1 MSITNIPIQ
10 SLPEIEKDE
19 DWRRDSVEAYIQKAN
34 FKIGGNSY
42 RHWILK
48 LYDYY
53 NGRID
58 NSDYSYVLEPYG
70 KKRENFPATL
80 KNFNILKPSIDLL
93 IGEKA
98 KRPFNWNVIVSS
110 SDVLTIREHERNEK
124 VKENLYQWFVN
135 KLNEEGFDTGM
146 ESEEIELPQQ
156 VEEIFD
162 RNWKDNRAIMAQKAV
177 NYLLPYLDWHEKM
190 QVGWKDFLISG
201 YVFTHRLIDSNEPGY
216 EILNPVDI
224 DFDKDPNTFFVEDGN
239 WVVVRE
245 LVSRNSVIDKFRKIL
260 TDEEVERLESPR
272 NTNRDAFFWYNQDDQ
287 IFYDEWDT
295 YTELITVYWKSL
307 KRVGFR
313 TYIDE
318 FGEQLEEVVDEDY
331 DFNPE
336 TDIDLEWDWIN
347 EVWQGHRIDGD
358 IYKDIRPI
366 EHQRSSIDNPSK
378 CKLPVNGRAYSDRN
392 SSNVSLL
399 EMGIPYQLSY
409 NIFWY
414 RLENAIAKS
423 RDILAM
429 MDIQMIPE
437 GWDMDKFMFMVEA
450 TGIAWVDYQK
460 EGVQFNPQHQTTLD
474 MSIKTIDQ
482 YINLLRFIK
491 EEWEYL
497 SGISRQRMGEMSQYE
512 GKATSQQA
520 IVQSSHITED
530 YFRKFSTIEERDLQ
544 CMIDYSQLA
553 WIDGKKAA
561 YVMPDGT
568 EHFLEIDPDTY
579 THAEFGLFVKD
590 AAIEEEKL
598 QQLKALG
605 QSMVQNGVPIT
616 VISEI
621 IESDNFTE
629 LKDKIK
635 KAERSMQELEERQQ
649 QMEQEMQQAQQQ
661 ARQEELDREDMNKE
675 LDRQNK
681 IEIELIKKDT
691 QDQIDEM
698 WKAELE
704 RRKQEYEE
712 RSDTRKQSEEE
723 RANRAQERLKE
734 KEIAVKKTA
743 AKRKT
748 TT

>member
-1 MSITNIPIQ
+1 MSVTKIPIQ
-10 SLPEIEKDE
+10 SLPLSEKDE
-19 DWRRDSVEAYIQKAN
+19 TWRKDCVEAYSERAN
-34 FKIGGNSY
+34 FKMGGNSY
-42 RHWILK
+42 RYHMMK

-53 NGRID
+53 NGKIHD
-58 NSDYSYVLEPYG
+58 SDYEHVLAPYG
-70 KKRENFPATL
+70 KKRENFPV
-80 KNFNILKPSIDLL
+80 KIRNFNLLKPSIDLL

-98 KRPFNWNVIVSS
+98 KRPFNWNIIITSPDVVS
-110 SDVLTIREHERNEK
+110 VKEHERNEA
-124 VKENLYQWFVN
+124 VKQNLYQWFVN
-135 KLNEEGFDTGM
+135 KLNDSGFDTGM
-146 ESEEIELPQQ
+146 ESEEVQLPVEIER
-156 VEEIFD
+156 IFD

-177 NYLLPYLDWHEKM
+177 NYLIPYLHWKEKT

-201 YVFTHRLIDSNEPGY
+201 FCFTHRLIENNEPGY
-216 EILNPVDI
+216 EILNPIDVDY
-224 DFDKDPNTFFVEDGN
+224 DKDPNTFFVEDGN
-239 WVVVRE
+239 WVVIRE
-245 LVSRNSVIDKFRKIL
+245 IASRSSIVDKFRRML
-260 TDEEVERLESPR
+260 TDDEVTRLESPV
-272 NTNRDAFFWYNQDDQ
+272 NTNRDGFFWYNTEDK

-295 YTELITVYWKSL
+295 YTELLTVYWKSL

-318 FGEQLEEVVDEDY
+318 FGEQLEEIVDEDY
-331 DFNPE
+331 QFNPQ

-347 EVWQGHRIDGD
+347 EVWKGHRIDGD

-392 SSNVSLL
+392 SRSVSLL
-399 EMGIPYQLSY
+399 ELGIPYQLSY
-409 NIFWY
+409 NIYWY

-423 RDILAM
+423 KDILAM
-429 MDIQMIPE
+429 MDIQLIPE

-460 EGVQFNPQHQTTLD
+460 EGVQFNPQHQSTLD

-482 YINLLRFIK
+482 YVNLLRFIK

-497 SGISRQRMGEMSQYE
+497 SGISRQRMGDMSAYE

-530 YFRKFSTIEERDLQ
+530 YFRKYSTVEERDLQ

-568 EHFLEIDPDTY
+568 EEFLNIDPDSY
-579 THAEFGLFVKD
+579 VHAEIGIFVKD
-590 AAIEEEKL
+590 ASIEEEKL
-598 QQLKALG
+598 HQLKALG
-605 QSMVQNGVPIT
+605 QAMVQNGVPIT

-621 IESDNFTE
+621 IESDSFVE
-629 LKDKIK
+629 IKDKIK
-635 KAERSMQELEERQQ
+635 IAEKSMQELEERQQ
-649 QMEQEMQQAQQQ
+649 QMQQEMEQAQREHEQNI
-661 ARQEELDREDMNKE
+661 ADREDMNKE

-681 IEIELIKKDT
+681 IEIALISKDAK
-691 QDQIDEM
+691 DQIDEM
-698 WKAELE
+698 WKQELE
-704 RRKQEYEE
+704 RRKLEHEE
-712 RSDTRKQSEEE
+712 RLETRKQSEEE
-723 RANRAQERLKE
+723 RSNRAQERLKE

-743 AKRKT
+743 ASKKT
-748 TT
+748 LK